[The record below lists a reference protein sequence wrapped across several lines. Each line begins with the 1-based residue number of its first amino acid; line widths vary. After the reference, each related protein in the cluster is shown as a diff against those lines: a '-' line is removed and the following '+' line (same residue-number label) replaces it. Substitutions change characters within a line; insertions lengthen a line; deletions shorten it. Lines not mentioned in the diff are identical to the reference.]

1 MEEHTNPQSQNQ
13 QDADT
18 DHATRDRELFDQIA
32 EKYCRKD
39 LLTATR
45 HARRHRLFQTLRSI
59 PMSPKAD
66 VLEVGCGAGFSAKYL
81 EGRVG
86 SYCGVDYSENLIH
99 YACVHNSGPEIE
111 FVAANIKD
119 FQPGKSFDLIFAI
132 GLLHHFDDLDSML
145 KSTVQLLKPGGW
157 FIANEP
163 QPGNPLVSV
172 ARRIRK
178 RIDTH
183 YSAEQ
188 KELTARSLQ
197 DACERA
203 NLSSVQ
209 ILPQG
214 LFSTPFAEVPLSP
227 QWLSTPFSYLACF
240 TDKIVERLPAIAL
253 RKLTWNLIVA
263 GQKPEAEC

>member
-1 MEEHTNPQSQNQ
+1 MENHRELRQENTE
-13 QDADT
+13 T

-39 LLTATR
+39 LLPATR
-45 HARRHRLFQTLRSI
+45 HARRHRLFQTLKSVS
-59 PMSPKAD
+59 MSPEAD
-66 VLEVGCGAGFSAKYL
+66 VLEVGCGAGFAAKYL
-81 EGRVG
+81 EGHVG
-86 SYCGVDYSENLIH
+86 SYCGVDYSEKLIH
-99 YACVHNSGPEIE
+99 YASVHNSGPEIQ

-145 KSTVQLLKPGGW
+145 EDTIRLLKPGGW

-163 QPGNPLVSV
+163 QPGNPLVSL

-188 KELTARSLQ
+188 KELTAKSLQ
-197 DACERA
+197 SACERA
-203 NLSSVQ
+203 KLSAVQ
-209 ILPQG
+209 IVPQG
-214 LFSTPFAEVPLSP
+214 LFSTPFAEVPLFP
-227 QWLSTPFSYLACF
+227 QWLFTPVSNLACF
-240 TDKIVERLPAIAL
+240 TDRILEQLPTKVIQ
-253 RKLTWNLIVA
+253 RLTWNLIVV
-263 GQKPEAEC
+263 GQKPENEG